1 MKLRINK
8 MRTTFENENCFSR
21 NDIYVVKG
29 IAIVAM
35 VLHHVYPNSTGTPIY
50 MLDNKDA
57 IGLVASCGKL
67 CVSLLTIL
75 SGFGLTESYKK
86 RECEDFR
93 QNIKFVLSHLV

>member
-21 NDIYVVKG
+21 NDTYVVKG

-35 VLHHVYPNSTGTPIY
+35 GLHHVYPNSTGTPIY

>member
-1 MKLRINK
+1 
-8 MRTTFENENCFSR
+8 
-21 NDIYVVKG
+21 
-29 IAIVAM
+29 
-35 VLHHVYPNSTGTPIY
+35 